1 MQERAEFEATSPD
14 EGSGHTPP
22 PPQYGQRVPQDP
34 AAADSSPGFPNAQTP
49 GLQSYG
55 EYQQELIPGRM
66 VSPLSQSAREDVV
79 RGALFSLV
87 AIPAGVMLWLI
98 MWNVGFIASIVGFLV
113 AAGADRLY
121 VLGSGG
127 SLSRRGV
134 WVIAGVTLATVLV
147 SFLGS
152 IWVDIASAM
161 KVSPLAQLV
170 DPQAWDLFVL
180 NVTGNPEFLELYAGD
195 FAMALLFS
203 ALGCF
208 FTLRRL
214 FSQTRNVAP

>member
-34 AAADSSPGFPNAQTP
+34 AAAGNSPGFQNAETP
-49 GLQSYG
+49 DFQSYG
-55 EYQQELIPGRM
+55 EYHQAGIPGGT
-66 VSPLSQSAREDVV
+66 VPAPQPAKEDLV
-79 RGALFSLV
+79 RGTLFSLV
-87 AIPAGVMLWLI
+87 AIPAGVILWLI
-98 MWNVGFIASIVGFLV
+98 LWNMGFIASIVGFLV
-113 AAGADRLY
+113 AAGAARMY